1 MLRLALTSIAL
12 VLLLTARIDADPR
25 WWQHD
30 RPLTSDADQKYYID
44 VAVAQEDSPTGPIGA
59 IVISYLAV
67 DSVSHEP
74 HIWIL
79 VSPDFGCT
87 WCDPKLWV
95 LNSDIGFGAVNVE
108 VAVIGSQYLSIQV
121 LYLDSAGIRAD
132 ALIAYDASL
141 DLTETPDV
149 VCANLASI
157 IPSEKYL
164 SVEQGGG
171 DSWYTHVSINK
182 AEGSSGLTHFHGS
195 WYHCGASCPDIIE
208 YSNDLVGDGSWT
220 APGRVLFR
228 GDGGPSFITA
238 DTVADGPGESAVSL
252 FHCRRWPS
260 ASILMAR
267 SNRSGSTGSWT
278 PAPLITV
285 SDTNAEGASV
295 FSVDS
300 STSGTGDTGVWN
312 GAAWVDPAQK
322 KIFFD
327 AAFWDDPSDLNPTI
341 GFETPGDLLVSDLTS
356 FFGFSLYEEPVL
368 SIGSQGSHDPTGF
381 LVYWLKKDSPREL
394 DIRGGILDPS
404 GTPPRDL
411 SIFPFSP
418 ARTVPPDPAVSVAGP
433 LTHCSWDEA
442 TGECTSIWQPSDTHE
457 GLGHFKA
464 ADGRGFDLPSV
475 FVVAFTYFLGSW
487 DDENQISIKMTDGHV
502 EVPVLLDVTA
512 SCRSAGEGQIDISF
526 ELLPECPA
534 ATFPPE
540 FIERYL
546 VYYGTSGPSGP
557 FPERI
562 EVPNAG
568 LADPHSV
575 TIGGLT
581 SGQTYTFALIAEDEA
596 RNINPQ
602 DFDQNSGSNT
612 LAVQQYRTVTV
623 PDCNPDL
630 ALVSCDFVDAY
641 CAGSSDGIP
650 HKGDMVEL
658 TVTLQ
663 NAGNWPAANI
673 SGTIVATG
681 ARIVS
686 PPQGDLGFLDLSI
699 GVGASV
705 DIPVTILLDTDCP
718 IPPDPTLSLTS
729 LASDGG
735 AVSYPDLSC
744 PAPVIIV
751 DCSQTCDTGCIT
763 ADLLPVSYLRGEK
776 AGESGILFTWD
787 ILADGAS
794 VYHLNAVDIKTDLT
808 PPGPHR
814 QPVAGSVGQAVCDA
828 SSMNVICTDHDAFA
842 ISPELIFY
850 RVAGACG
857 PTGDDEGPI

>member
-30 RPLTSDADQKYYID
+30 RPVTNEIDDKYYID

-59 IVISYLAV
+59 IVISYVAH
-67 DSVSHEP
+67 DFASYDHN
-74 HIWIL
+74 IWLL

-87 WCDPKLWV
+87 WCEPKIWV
-95 LNSDIGFGAVNVE
+95 PGDSAFGDVNVE
-108 VAVIGSQYLSIQV
+108 AAVIGSRYLSIQV
-121 LYLDSAGIRAD
+121 LYLDEAAGYAD
-132 ALIAYDASL
+132 AHIAYDASL
-141 DLTETPDV
+141 DLTEAPDV
-149 VCANLASI
+149 VCANLANI
-157 IPSEKYL
+157 VPSEDFL
-164 SVEQGGG
+164 SVEEGGH
-171 DSWYTHVSINK
+171 DSWYTLVSIAK
-182 AEGSSGLTHFHGS
+182 AENGSSLTHFHGT
-195 WYHCGASCPDIIE
+195 WYHGGVFGWDDIE

-228 GDGGPSFITA
+228 NLKGESVITA
-238 DTVADGPGESAVSL
+238 DTLADGPGESAVNE
-252 FHCRRWPS
+252 FFYYDWTR
-260 ASILMAR
+260 IVMAR
-267 SNRSGSTGSWT
+267 SNRSGSAGSWSQ
-278 PAPLITV
+278 APFAAVSETV
-285 SDTNAEGASV
+285 ASRTWE
-295 FSVDS
+295 FSADS
-300 STSGTGDTGVWN
+300 STSGTGDTGVWS
-312 GAAWVDPAQK
+312 GATWFDRDQK

-327 AAFWDDPSDLNPTI
+327 AAFWDDPSNLKPTI
-341 GFETPGDLLVSDLTS
+341 GFQTPGDVLVSDSLFDLYYFGELPILT
-356 FFGFSLYEEPVL
+356 
-368 SIGSQGSHDPTGF
+368 IGSQGSHDPTGF
-381 LVYWLKKDSPREL
+381 FIYWPTQYPPNEL
-394 DIRGGILDPS
+394 AVRGGLLDPS
-404 GTPPRDL
+404 STPPRDL
-411 SIFPFSP
+411 SSYPFLP
-418 ARTVPPDPAVSVAGP
+418 ERTVPPDPAVSAAGL
-433 LTHCSWDEA
+433 LTHCTWDEA
-442 TGECTSIWQPSDTHE
+442 TGECLSIWQPSDTHD
-457 GLGHFKA
+457 GINHFSA

-475 FVVAFTYFLGSW
+475 YVVAFSYYSGSW
-487 DDENQISIKMTDGHV
+487 DAGSQIHFKITDGHV
-502 EVPVLLDVTA
+502 DLPTLLDAAA
-512 SCRSAGEGQIDISF
+512 SCRGAGEGQADISF
-526 ELLPECPA
+526 ELSPECPA

-562 EVPNAG
+562 EVPNTG

-575 TIGGLT
+575 TINGLM

-602 DFDQNSGSNT
+602 DFDQSSGSNT
-612 LAVQQYRTVTV
+612 LAAQQYRTVTV

-630 ALVSCDFVDAY
+630 VLVICDFVDAY

-650 HKGDMVEL
+650 HKGDTVEL

-794 VYHLNAVDIKTDLT
+794 EYHLNAVDIKTDLT

-857 PTGDDEGPI
+857 PTGDEEGPI